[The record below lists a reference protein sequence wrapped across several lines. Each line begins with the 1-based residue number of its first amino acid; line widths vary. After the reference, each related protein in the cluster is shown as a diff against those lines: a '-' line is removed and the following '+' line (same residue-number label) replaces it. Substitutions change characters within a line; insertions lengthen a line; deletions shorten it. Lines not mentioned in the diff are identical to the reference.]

1 MNCTVC
7 PLDVFSL
14 KLMALLALAHALLFL
29 CSSEVLLLFVHKA
42 ETFTMPEL
50 ELEEVLMVGAMESGM
65 KELGDGRLMMAVVIC
80 CPLQFICARS
90 LGFRL
95 RLERQLKEIHKC
107 EHFKILIILLI

>member
-1 MNCTVC
+1 MCARLEADASARSAVSR
-7 PLDVFSL
+7 F
-14 KLMALLALAHALLFL
+14 LL
-29 CSSEVLLLFVHKA
+29 VVHKA

-50 ELEEVLMVGAMESGM
+50 ELAVVLMVGATDEVVMESGL

-95 RLERQLKEIHKC
+95 RLERQLVGEKKTFCFDMKPIRHSV
-107 EHFKILIILLI
+107 